1 MIELIPEANKILN
14 PNLLDGELHYYSN
27 FLSKKISDNLFNKLK
42 KTIPWKQDLIKVF
55 GKTYDQP
62 RLTSLHSTLKKK
74 YSYSSITMNPLAM
87 TNDLI
92 YLMTEIKKINNTGFN
107 TVLLNLY
114 RNGSDSNG
122 WHADNEKELGKNP
135 VIASLSLGESRY
147 FHLKH
152 RSKKSQRFKIK
163 LDHGSLLIM
172 SGVMQ
177 HKWLHMIPKT
187 KKIMGER
194 INLTYRKL
202 V

>member
-1 MIELIPEANKILN
+1 MIELTPDSKKTLN
-14 PNLLDGELHYYSN
+14 PNLLDGELNYYPE
-27 FLSKKISDNLFNKLK
+27 FLSKKTSDDLFYKLK

-55 GKTYDQP
+55 GKTYSQP
-62 RLTSLHSTLKKK
+62 RLTSLHSTLKKN
-74 YSYSSITMNPLAM
+74 YSYSTITMTPLEM
-87 TNDLI
+87 TSDLI
-92 YLMTEIKKINNTGFN
+92 YLMSQIKKINNTNFN

-114 RNGSDSNG
+114 RDGSDSNG
-122 WHADNEKELGKNP
+122 WHADNERELGKNP

-152 RSKKSQRFKIK
+152 RTKKNQRFKIK

-187 KKIMGER
+187 KKILGER